1 MQEVARWRWPVTE
14 PRSFRVEAES
24 PIVWRLSLTSPP
36 ERVFELLDTD
46 ERRERF
52 WAERSRARAD
62 GFELAFP
69 GGLTGHVEVLER
81 QPSTHL
87 RIRYFGADAELDLSP
102 REDGGC
108 LFQVAC
114 HCDDPAAW
122 VEFQPGWVSGL
133 LVLKAVADFGV
144 DLRNDSP
151 ERAWNQR
158 YVDQ

>member
-1 MQEVARWRWPVTE
+1 VTE

-24 PIVWRLSLTSPP
+24 PIVWRLSLASPP

-46 ERRERF
+46 E
-52 WAERSRARAD
+52 
-62 GFELAFP
+62 
-69 GGLTGHVEVLER
+69 
-81 QPSTHL
+81 
-87 RIRYFGADAELDLSP
+87 
-102 REDGGC
+102 
-108 LFQVAC
+108 
-114 HCDDPAAW
+114 
-122 VEFQPGWVSGL
+122 PGWVSWL